1 MSRMLLLE
9 NISLKFDSELIIDK
23 FNLDISEGEHIC
35 LWGPSGSGK
44 TSVLKLI
51 MGMASPSDG
60 HIYFNDKMVDEN
72 NISDLRANIAWIPQ
86 NINLPVRTALE
97 VLKLLNITDDKSDIF
112 EEKLKTYGLDKS
124 YIYRDFAEMSIGQK
138 QRIIIAATLMTERKI
153 LLMDEPTA
161 SLDSETIDLIIK
173 DIMKDNFYT
182 VISASHDEQWCAAH
196 DKKVILTHG

>member
-1 MSRMLLLE
+1 MLLLE

-72 NISDLRANIAWIPQ
+72 NI
-86 NINLPVRTALE
+86 
-97 VLKLLNITDDKSDIF
+97 
-112 EEKLKTYGLDKS
+112 
-124 YIYRDFAEMSIGQK
+124 
-138 QRIIIAATLMTERKI
+138 
-153 LLMDEPTA
+153 
-161 SLDSETIDLIIK
+161 
-173 DIMKDNFYT
+173 
-182 VISASHDEQWCAAH
+182 
-196 DKKVILTHG
+196 